1 MLAFIN
7 RVVKEC
13 GQIKL
18 GRKLGPYFNLMW
30 ENDEIGVVLEK
41 FVGANGYGFKKLSDM
56 GEGFV
61 KSVYDDLK
69 QDFELSDK
77 SLKKWYESATFFCF
91 C

>member
-1 MLAFIN
+1 MSKEEMLAFIN

-56 GEGFV
+56 GEGFI

-69 QDFELSDK
+69 QDFE
-77 SLKKWYESATFFCF
+77 
-91 C
+91 